1 MAGRALRRAP
11 GRPPQALEAVADRPQ
26 GAQRLRRLHPRP
38 RGDAQGHAHQAC
50 ALDAGRLQRPETR
63 PPDADPRPAR
73 PPAGHEGSTDAGPT
87 YVAGRKAAEGTL
99 WSAQADTYARGLKV
113 REPLDAVWVGLLNPA
128 LGRPQRSEES
138 TYDLKSLIRISY
150 HSFC

>member
-38 RGDAQGHAHQAC
+38 RGDAQGHAHETC
-50 ALDAGRLQRPETR
+50 TVDAGRLQRPETR

-87 YVAGRKAAEGTL
+87 YVAGRKAAEGTDRK
-99 WSAQADTYARGLKV
+99 STR
-113 REPLDAVWVGLLNPA
+113 LN
-128 LGRPQRSEES
+128 SS
-138 TYDLKSLIRISY
+138 
-150 HSFC
+150 H